1 MGGWGTSLQ
10 PRYAEMRNSLGSEG
24 TRCSSGPSMS
34 ATRKRS
40 ARVRGENIQPTGP
53 WRAPR
58 PSSPPAGRVVD
69 T

>member
-1 MGGWGTSLQ
+1 MFLRSFHACYSPALLVLQRGLVPYPSLL
-10 PRYAEMRNSLGSEG
+10 NS
-24 TRCSSGPSMS
+24 
-34 ATRKRS
+34 A

-58 PSSPPAGRVVD
+58 PSSPPAGRAVD